1 MTNAALL
8 TKQWEL
14 KPPEYDWSRL
24 RSAKNCFS
32 TKARGVAAR
41 NCSVS
46 SLTCTKT
53 KNMLNLK
60 YDLKFYTEKK
70 TLERLIGKMC
80 PKLRQKTQKGK
91 DHQDCGGILI

>member
-60 YDLKFYTEKK
+60 YDLKVYTKK
-70 TLERLIGKMC
+70 KNFRKTNWENVSKAKAENTER
-80 PKLRQKTQKGK
+80 
-91 DHQDCGGILI
+91 